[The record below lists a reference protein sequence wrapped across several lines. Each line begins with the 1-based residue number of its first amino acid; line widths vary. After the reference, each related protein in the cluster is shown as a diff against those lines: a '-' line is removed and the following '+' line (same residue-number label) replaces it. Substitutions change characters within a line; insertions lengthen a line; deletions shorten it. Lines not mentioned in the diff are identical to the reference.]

1 MVLIGYEAT
10 WVRFFALTTLT
21 ELAVAVPLLAPQRL
35 GRRVLAVVI
44 ANFAT
49 HPFVWFFLAR
59 LGLSRLGLTL
69 VAEPW
74 ALGFETLVYAL
85 VFPELPR
92 SRALAA
98 SALANAASFGLGLLA
113 GPWLAQA

>member
-1 MVLIGYEAT
+1 MVLIGYEAA
-10 WVRFFALTTLT
+10 WVRYFALTTLS
-21 ELAVAVPLLAPQRL
+21 ELAVAVPLLSSQPL
-35 GRRVLAVVI
+35 GRRVLAVIV

-59 LGLSRLGLTL
+59 LGMSRLGLTL

-74 ALGFETLVYAL
+74 AVGFETLVYAL
-85 VFPELPR
+85 AFPALPR

-98 SALANAASFGLGLLA
+98 SALANGTSFAIGILVGRFL
-113 GPWLAQA
+113 

>member
-1 MVLIGYEAT
+1 MTLVGYEAA
-10 WVRFFALTTLT
+10 WVRYFTLTTLI
-21 ELAVAVPLLAPQRL
+21 ELGVAVPVLSGQPL
-35 GRRVLAVVI
+35 GRRVLAVIV

-59 LGLSRLGLTL
+59 LGMSRLGLTL

-85 VFPELPR
+85 AFPALPR

-98 SALANAASFGLGLLA
+98 SALANAASFAVGAVLA
-113 GPWLAQA
+113 RL